1 MLQHSVILLFVS
13 CFYSWHVTVSWLIP
27 PPPHPVCRPLHFTS
41 FQVMACNV
49 PHPIRTNNLDLDSR
63 TSRQILFRVFK
74 NLSLSVFLFFVWFV
88 AVVAASFLE
97 FLPNQRSPKEGNW
110 RKTKGFVLSFQLYWS
125 KSLSKWVLVVTGR
138 QKGQHQK
145 LRCKPDLESNA
156 SHLWDGLI
164 IYY

>member
-1 MLQHSVILLFVS
+1 
-13 CFYSWHVTVSWLIP
+13 
-27 PPPHPVCRPLHFTS
+27 
-41 FQVMACNV
+41 MACNV

-125 KSLSKWVLVVTGR
+125 KSLSK
-138 QKGQHQK
+138 
-145 LRCKPDLESNA
+145 
-156 SHLWDGLI
+156 
-164 IYY
+164 